1 MPSFVVIEEDFT
13 DSKAHTYP
21 RRRSHTIGSS
31 NAEFHDVKKM
41 NLLLLKCVWPHF
53 RIFIHRLKK
62 SLNHLV
68 KYMYNIQQSTARKLL
83 FEWFHHRILF
93 THSKFRVDHLVQ
105 HNKRHHRI
113 VLPTTMWST
122 NEYFGIVCC

>member
-41 NLLLLKCVWPHF
+41 NLLLLNENESITVFGHTLGF
-53 RIFIHRLKK
+53 
-62 SLNHLV
+62 S
-68 KYMYNIQQSTARKLL
+68 STDLRK
-83 FEWFHHRILF
+83 
-93 THSKFRVDHLVQ
+93 V
-105 HNKRHHRI
+105 
-113 VLPTTMWST
+113 
-122 NEYFGIVCC
+122 